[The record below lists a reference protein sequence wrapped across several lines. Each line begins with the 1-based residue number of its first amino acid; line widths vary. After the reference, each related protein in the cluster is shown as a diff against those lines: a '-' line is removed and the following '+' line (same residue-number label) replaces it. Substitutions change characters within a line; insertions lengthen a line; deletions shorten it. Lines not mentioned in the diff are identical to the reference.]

1 MQGREEQLPRN
12 IKLSKCEKGG
22 VEWTHRVK
30 SHELSYRNGKQ
41 IEISTLKNIIFN
53 VYVRNIGYMANMS
66 LGLPYIE
73 ARLILEKKISFK
85 RIF

>member
-12 IKLSKCEKGG
+12 IKLSKCDKGG

-73 ARLILEKKISFK
+73 ARLILEKQISFK